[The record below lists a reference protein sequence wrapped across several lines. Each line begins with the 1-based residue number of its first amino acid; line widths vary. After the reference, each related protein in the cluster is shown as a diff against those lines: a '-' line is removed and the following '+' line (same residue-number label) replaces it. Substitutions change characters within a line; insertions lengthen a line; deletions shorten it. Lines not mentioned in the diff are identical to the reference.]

1 MTPGA
6 ARSAVA
12 PDGPGTLYL
21 HIGMPKTGA
30 TWIQRALALNRAGP
44 GREAA
49 EAALADALARLAA
62 GDDVVLTSETFRQ
75 LAPRKR
81 RALLALMGKGA
92 ARLRNGE
99 TLDRIRP
106 RPPRCRRALGPWQR
120 GLGRNRLTLRI
131 HDPEELTGGDAL
143 IDFLSVIGQD
153 GADLQPPDPHP
164 ARGGGNLP
172 PGHLLAVRAPRPRP
186 FPLPAPRVT
195 RSHRPARPW
204 FPPPASIYQGTGA
217 QETKTPSPVANV
229 PRPVS
234 VVRRRRHVATAL
246 FDGSAA

>member
-12 PDGPGTLYL
+12 PDGPATLYL
-21 HIGMPKTGA
+21 HIGMPKAGA
-30 TWIQRALALNRAGP
+30 AWIRRALAHRRAGP

-49 EAALADALARLAA
+49 GAALAGALARLAA
-62 GDDVVLTSETFRQ
+62 GDIEVLTSENFRR

-81 RALLALMGKGA
+81 RAPLALMG
-92 ARLRNGE
+92 
-99 TLDRIRP
+99 
-106 RPPRCRRALGPWQR
+106 
-120 GLGRNRLTLRI
+120 
-131 HDPEELTGGDAL
+131 
-143 IDFLSVIGQD
+143 D
-153 GADLQPPDPHP
+153 GAVLFS
-164 ARGGGNLP
+164 AL
-172 PGHLLAVRAPRPRP
+172 
-186 FPLPAPRVT
+186 RVT
-195 RSHRPARPW
+195 RSDPPARPW

-217 QETKTPSPVANV
+217 QKTETPSPVANV